1 VISQMIFK
9 LQLDRNHV
17 EEIVATVHQRTALID
32 EIERLV
38 TQDNLSEQI
47 PGYEEDEIVMLDLK
61 HIECFFV
68 EDERTYA
75 HCQDGKQY
83 LIRRRLY
90 ELEKNLPGYYERIS
104 KSAIANW
111 PRISRFRVQLSGAV
125 DAVFKS
131 GYTECISRRCFA
143 ELKRRYGL

>member
-1 VISQMIFK
+1 MIFK
-9 LQLDRNHV
+9 LQLDRNHE
-17 EEIVATVHQRTALID
+17 EEIVATVHQRTPLID

-38 TQDNLSEQI
+38 TQDNLTDQI
-47 PGYEEDEIVMLDLK
+47 PGYEEEEIVILDLK
-61 HIECFFV
+61 DIECFFV

-75 HCQDGKQY
+75 HCKDGKQY
-83 LIRRRLY
+83 LIRKRLY
-90 ELEKNLPGYYERIS
+90 ELEKKLPGYYERIS

-111 PRISRFRVQLSGAV
+111 PNIGRFRVQLSGAV
-125 DAVFKS
+125 DAVFRS

>member
-1 VISQMIFK
+1 MIFK

-61 HIECFFV
+61 QIDCFFV

-90 ELEKNLPGYYERIS
+90 ELEKNLPGYFERIS

>member
-1 VISQMIFK
+1 MIFK

-61 HIECFFV
+61 QIDCFFV

-90 ELEKNLPGYYERIS
+90 ELERNLPGYYERIS

>member
-61 HIECFFV
+61 QIDCFFV

-75 HCQDGKQY
+75 HCQAGKQY

>member
-1 VISQMIFK
+1 MIFK

-38 TQDNLSEQI
+38 TQENLSEQI

-61 HIECFFV
+61 QIDCFFV

>member
-1 VISQMIFK
+1 MIFK

-47 PGYEEDEIVMLDLK
+47 PGYEEDEIVMLNLK
-61 HIECFFV
+61 QIDCFFV

>member
-1 VISQMIFK
+1 MIFK
-9 LQLDRNHV
+9 LQLDMNHV

-61 HIECFFV
+61 QIDCFFV

>member
-1 VISQMIFK
+1 MIFK

-61 HIECFFV
+61 QIDSFFV

>member
-1 VISQMIFK
+1 
-9 LQLDRNHV
+9 
-17 EEIVATVHQRTALID
+17 
-32 EIERLV
+32 
-38 TQDNLSEQI
+38 
-47 PGYEEDEIVMLDLK
+47 MLDLK
-61 HIECFFV
+61 QIDCFFV

>member
-1 VISQMIFK
+1 MIFK

-38 TQDNLSEQI
+38 TQDNLSAQI

-61 HIECFFV
+61 QIDCFFV

>member
-1 VISQMIFK
+1 MIFK
-9 LQLDRNHV
+9 LQLDRNHE

-61 HIECFFV
+61 QIDCFFV

>member
-1 VISQMIFK
+1 MIFK

-38 TQDNLSEQI
+38 MQDNLSEQI

-61 HIECFFV
+61 QIDCFFV

>member
-1 VISQMIFK
+1 MIFT

-61 HIECFFV
+61 QIDCFFV

-111 PRISRFRVQLSGAV
+111 PRISQFRVQLSGAV

>member
-1 VISQMIFK
+1 MIFK

-61 HIECFFV
+61 QIDCFFV

-75 HCQDGKQY
+75 HCQAGKQY

>member
-1 VISQMIFK
+1 MIFK
-9 LQLDRNHV
+9 LQLDRNHE

-38 TQDNLSEQI
+38 MQDNLSEQI

-61 HIECFFV
+61 QIDCFFV

>member
-1 VISQMIFK
+1 MIFK

-47 PGYEEDEIVMLDLK
+47 PGYEEDEIVMLDLNQ
-61 HIECFFV
+61 IDCFFV

>member
-1 VISQMIFK
+1 MIFK

-17 EEIVATVHQRTALID
+17 EEIVATVHQRTALIN

-61 HIECFFV
+61 QIDCFFV

>member
-61 HIECFFV
+61 QIDCFFV

>member
-1 VISQMIFK
+1 MIFK
-9 LQLDRNHV
+9 LQLDRNHA

-47 PGYEEDEIVMLDLK
+47 PGYEEDEIVMLNLK
-61 HIECFFV
+61 QIDCFFV

-90 ELEKNLPGYYERIS
+90 ELEKNLLGYYERIS
-104 KSAIANW
+104 KSAIANL

>member
-1 VISQMIFK
+1 VISQMIFR

-61 HIECFFV
+61 QIDCFFV

>member
-1 VISQMIFK
+1 MIFK

-61 HIECFFV
+61 QIDSFFV

-131 GYTECISRRCFA
+131 GYTEYISRRCFA

>member
-1 VISQMIFK
+1 MIFK

-61 HIECFFV
+61 QIDCFFV

-90 ELEKNLPGYYERIS
+90 ELEKNLPGYYERIR

>member
-1 VISQMIFK
+1 MIFK
-9 LQLDRNHV
+9 LQLDRNHE
-17 EEIVATVHQRTALID
+17 EEIVATVHQRTPLID

-38 TQDNLSEQI
+38 MQDNLSEQI

-61 HIECFFV
+61 QIDCFFV

>member
-1 VISQMIFK
+1 MIFK
-9 LQLDRNHV
+9 LQLDRNHA

-61 HIECFFV
+61 QIDCFFV

-75 HCQDGKQY
+75 HCQNGKQY

-131 GYTECISRRCFA
+131 GYTEYISRRCFA

>member
-1 VISQMIFK
+1 MIFK

-61 HIECFFV
+61 QIDCFFV

-111 PRISRFRVQLSGAV
+111 PRIIRFRVQLSGAV

>member
-1 VISQMIFK
+1 MIFK
-9 LQLDRNHV
+9 LQLDRDHE
-17 EEIVATVHQRTALID
+17 EEIVAIVHGRTPLID

-38 TQDNLSEQI
+38 TQDHLSDQI
-47 PGYEEDEIVMLDLK
+47 PGYEEEAIVMLDLK
-61 HIECFFV
+61 QIDCFSI

-75 HCQDGKQY
+75 HCQDGKKY
-83 LIRRRLY
+83 LIRKRLH
-90 ELEKNLPGYYERIS
+90 ELEKMLPGYFERIS

-125 DAVFKS
+125 DAVFQS

>member
-1 VISQMIFK
+1 MIFK

-61 HIECFFV
+61 LIDCFFV

>member
-1 VISQMIFK
+1 MIFK

-61 HIECFFV
+61 QIDCFFV

-111 PRISRFRVQLSGAV
+111 PRISRFRVQLSGGCRCGV
-125 DAVFKS
+125 QKRIYRMHFKKML
-131 GYTECISRRCFA
+131 C
-143 ELKRRYGL
+143 

>member
-1 VISQMIFK
+1 MIFK

-47 PGYEEDEIVMLDLK
+47 TGYEEDEIVMLDLK
-61 HIECFFV
+61 QIDCFFV